1 MGPAWF
7 IPPVGLIGISM
18 TCFYKMNSALLYFS
32 WGSGFFL
39 YLGLFSMVMLRFT
52 RHEPMPCGLAPSIWI
67 NLGSI
72 GVGASSYLAIVK
84 GAELSG
90 RVSLGLWYLVVPH
103 GGNAHPLL
111 LRKISLHYSL
121 AWWAFIFPLGAYTS
135 VALKVAS
142 LLSSP
147 TIKVFGV
154 LLYGMLFVLWLIT
167 GAKTIIHLTSS
178 SLRGFP

>member
-1 MGPAWF
+1 
-7 IPPVGLIGISM
+7 M

-67 NLGSI
+67 DLGSI

-111 LRKISLHYSL
+111 H
-121 AWWAFIFPLGAYTS
+121 
-135 VALKVAS
+135 
-142 LLSSP
+142 
-147 TIKVFGV
+147 
-154 LLYGMLFVLWLIT
+154 
-167 GAKTIIHLTSS
+167 
-178 SLRGFP
+178 

>member
-1 MGPAWF
+1 MA
-7 IPPVGLIGISM
+7 
-18 TCFYKMNSALLYFS
+18 
-32 WGSGFFL
+32 
-39 YLGLFSMVMLRFT
+39 VMLT
-52 RHEPMPCGLAPSIWI
+52 LYYI
-67 NLGSI
+67 
-72 GVGASSYLAIVK
+72 
-84 GAELSG
+84 
-90 RVSLGLWYLVVPH
+90 
-103 GGNAHPLL
+103 
-111 LRKISLHYSL
+111 RKISLHYSL

-178 SLRGFP
+178 SLRGFPQLRTVAHGSPSRLASSGTARVPS